1 MEEKLFWIGILMGS
15 HLLLSYHFKG
25 KKKFT
30 SEKFTKIWHSIF
42 FAIIFFAGAVMLAVS
57 LGNRQGEVVTAVLFS
72 KRQIIYG
79 LIAALVAGVFVF
91 LKSRK
96 TKLDV
101 KRADKLIKSDMEW
114 SETVFSAVILASI
127 VMYLIVQAFKIPSG
141 SMRTTFLEG
150 DHLFVNKF
158 IYGIRIPYTK
168 KKIFRFRKVQREDI
182 IVFKFPSSS
191 PKEIQCGG
199 KQFGKDFIK
208 RVIGVPG
215 DKVQIKS
222 GVVYI
227 NGERAMDEKYAQF
240 IDGFNRYPVSP
251 DKIPNFEYQKYWQ
264 KRMLGKMFAEYV
276 RDNFGPVTVP
286 EGYYLVLG
294 DNRDRSCDS
303 RYWGPVPE
311 HLIKGRAWFIY
322 WPFSRMGVPK

>member
-1 MEEKLFWIGILMGS
+1 MEEKLFWLGILMGS
-15 HLLLSYHFKG
+15 HLLLSYHFKN
-25 KKKFT
+25 KKKFS
-30 SEKFTKIWHSIF
+30 SEKFTKIWHAIF
-42 FAIIFFAGAVMLAVS
+42 FAIIFFAGAIMFSVS
-57 LGNRQGEVVTAVLFS
+57 LGNRHGEVVTAVLFS

-79 LIAALVAGVFVF
+79 LVAAILAGLFVF
-91 LKSRK
+91 FKSRK
-96 TKLDV
+96 KKFDAKTV
-101 KRADKLIKSDMEW
+101 DKLIKSDMEW
-114 SETVFSAVILASI
+114 SETVFSAVILASV
-127 VMYLIVQAFKIPSG
+127 VMYLLVQAFEIPSG

-168 KKIFRFRKVQREDI
+168 KKIFNFRKVEREDI
-182 IVFKFPSSS
+182 IVFKFPSSN
-191 PKEIQCGG
+191 PKEVQCGG

-208 RVIGVPG
+208 RVIGLPG
-215 DKVQIKS
+215 DKIQVKNGI
-222 GVVYI
+222 VYI
-227 NGERAMDEKYAQF
+227 NDKQVADKSYAQYL
-240 IDGFNRYPVSP
+240 DGFNRYPPSP

-286 EGYYLVLG
+286 KGYYLVLG

-311 HLIKGRAWFIY
+311 YLVKGKAWFIY
-322 WPFSRMGVPK
+322 WPFSRMGVPR

>member
-15 HLLLSYHFKG
+15 HLLLSYYFKG
-25 KKKFT
+25 KKKF
-30 SEKFTKIWHSIF
+30 SSKKFTRVWHSIF
-42 FAIIFFAGAVMLAVS
+42 FAIIFFSGAVMLAVS

-72 KRQIIYG
+72 QKQIMYG
-79 LIAALVAGVFVF
+79 LIAAVLAGLFVF
-91 LKSRK
+91 WRSKK
-96 TKLDV
+96 KKLDTKTV
-101 KRADKLIKSDMEW
+101 NKLIKSDMEW
-114 SETVFSAVILASI
+114 SETVFSAVILASV
-127 VMYLIVQAFKIPSG
+127 VMYLIIQAFKIPSG
-141 SMRTTFLEG
+141 SMKSTFLIN

-158 IYGIRIPYTK
+158 IYGIRIPYTN
-168 KKIFRFRKVQREDI
+168 KKIFNFRKVKREDI
-182 IVFKFPSSS
+182 IVFKFPSSN

-199 KQFGKDFIK
+199 SQYGKDFIK
-208 RVIGVPG
+208 RVIGLPG
-215 DKVQIKS
+215 DKIQIKS

-227 NGERAMDEKYAQF
+227 NDKRVIDEPYAQF

-264 KRMLGKMFAEYV
+264 KRVLGKMFAEYV
-276 RDNFGPVTVP
+276 RDNFGPVKVP
-286 EGYYLVLG
+286 EGQYLVLG

>member
-1 MEEKLFWIGILMGS
+1 MEEKLFWLGILMGS
-15 HLLLSYHFKG
+15 HLLLSYHFKN
-25 KKKFT
+25 KKKFS
-30 SEKFTKIWHSIF
+30 SEKFTKIWHAIF
-42 FAIIFFAGAVMLAVS
+42 FAIIFFAGAIMFSVS
-57 LGNRQGEVVTAVLFS
+57 LGNRHGEVVTAVLFS

-79 LIAALVAGVFVF
+79 LVAAILAGLFVF
-91 LKSRK
+91 FKSRK
-96 TKLDV
+96 KKFDAKTV
-101 KRADKLIKSDMEW
+101 DKLIKSDMEW
-114 SETVFSAVILASI
+114 SETVFSAVILASV
-127 VMYLIVQAFKIPSG
+127 VMYLLVQAFKIPSG

-168 KKIFRFRKVQREDI
+168 KKIFNFRKVEREDI
-182 IVFKFPSSS
+182 IVFKFPSSN
-191 PKEIQCGG
+191 PKEVQCGG

-208 RVIGVPG
+208 RVIGLPG
-215 DKVQIKS
+215 DKIQVKNGI
-222 GVVYI
+222 VYI
-227 NGERAMDEKYAQF
+227 NDKQVADKSYAQYL
-240 IDGFNRYPVSP
+240 DGFNRYPPSP

-286 EGYYLVLG
+286 KGYYLVLG

-311 HLIKGRAWFIY
+311 YLDKGKAWFIY
-322 WPFSRMGVPK
+322 WPFSRMGVPR

>member
-1 MEEKLFWIGILMGS
+1 MEEKLFWLGILMGS
-15 HLLLSYHFKG
+15 HLLLSYHFKN
-25 KKKFT
+25 KKKFS
-30 SEKFTKIWHSIF
+30 SEKFTKIWHAIF
-42 FAIIFFAGAVMLAVS
+42 FAIIFFAGAIMFSVS
-57 LGNRQGEVVTAVLFS
+57 LGNRHGEVVTAVLFS

-79 LIAALVAGVFVF
+79 LVAAILAGLFVF
-91 LKSRK
+91 FKSRK
-96 TKLDV
+96 KKFDAKTV
-101 KRADKLIKSDMEW
+101 DKLIKSDMEW
-114 SETVFSAVILASI
+114 SETVFSAVILASV
-127 VMYLIVQAFKIPSG
+127 VMYLLVQAFKIPSG

-168 KKIFRFRKVQREDI
+168 KKIFNFRKVEREDI
-182 IVFKFPSSS
+182 IVFKFPSSN
-191 PKEIQCGG
+191 PKEVQCGG

-208 RVIGVPG
+208 RVIGLPG
-215 DKVQIKS
+215 DKIQVKNGI
-222 GVVYI
+222 VYI
-227 NGERAMDEKYAQF
+227 NDKQVADKSYAQYL
-240 IDGFNRYPVSP
+240 DGFNRYPPSP

-286 EGYYLVLG
+286 KGYYLVLG

-311 HLIKGRAWFIY
+311 YLVKGKAWFIY
-322 WPFSRMGVPK
+322 WPFSRMGVPR